1 MARFE
6 QHETTL
12 PPGGT
17 LLLYTD
23 GVSDARPPQS
33 RLEWLGLDRLKVLF
47 ARVAPLAPRRLVSAL
62 LRRVS
67 AFCRGQF
74 HDDIAVLAIRRR
86 LTRPAPRKKG

>member
-23 GVSDARPPQS
+23 GVSDARPPTRAWNGWACPALKSCSPALPPS
-33 RLEWLGLDRLKVLF
+33 RR
-47 ARVAPLAPRRLVSAL
+47 AASSPTCCAACPPSAGATFTTT
-62 LRRVS
+62 S
-67 AFCRGQF
+67 
-74 HDDIAVLAIRRR
+74 
-86 LTRPAPRKKG
+86 P